1 MRTSGTMRT
10 SLPATESRRMAMSR
24 GEMSLTCTSAPLGM
38 SMSLGLRLK
47 FHTEAVR
54 VSGTR
59 RLIGRSERS
68 RSISLPRPLSSTET
82 LGGASSKARPG
93 GASTASFR
101 VNVCVTGCCAATATY
116 SISASATAASLIGQ
130 LRVISRVSLPLIDE
144 PPHEGLV
151 HRAVPLGGP
160 DHLLDD
166 APVAIDHKA
175 LRDAGRLIALP
186 DVARLV
192 VEDIERQPQLLDE
205 RVDDGGI
212 VLVHADGDDAK
223 VRARELL
230 RQPLQRRHL
239 DAARRAPRGPDVEQ
253 DGLPAVVLERRGP
266 AAAQIDRGERR
277 RLGAHAQQC
286 YLRAEADDE
295 DGREDRRRHD
305 PGHHGPLPLPAH
317 TATRQ
322 RRRSSATSR
331 PGSALPK
338 TALPAT
344 NVSAPAACASAI
356 VSRPMPPSTSMN
368 AREPCAVS
376 SARVRRSLS
385 VEAGR

>member
-10 SLPATESRRMAMSR
+10 SLPATESRRMVMSL
-24 GEMSLTCTSAPLGM
+24 GEMSFTCTSAPLGM

-59 RLIGRSERS
+59 RLSGRSERS

-82 LGGASSKARPG
+82 LGGASSRARPG
-93 GASTASFR
+93 GARTASFR

-151 HRAVPLGGP
+151 HRAVPLRGP

-166 APVAIDHKA
+166 APVAIDHEA
-175 LRDAGRLIALP
+175 LRHPGRLVTLP

-192 VEDIERQPQLLDE
+192 VEDVERQPQLLDE
-205 RVDDGGI
+205 RVDHRGI

-223 VRARELL
+223 VRPRELL

-239 DAARRAPRGPDVEQ
+239 DAARQAPRGPDVDQ
-253 DGLPAVVLERRGP
+253 DRPPAVVVERRRL
-266 AAAQIDRGERR
+266 AAEPIDGGERR
-277 RLGAHAQQC
+277 RVRANAEQRDLG
-286 YLRAEADDE
+286 AEADDE
-295 DGREDRRRHD
+295 DGRVDRRRHD
-305 PGHHGPLPLPAH
+305 PVHHGPLPLPAH

-331 PGSALPK
+331 AGSALPK
-338 TALPAT
+338 TATPAT

-356 VSRPMPPSTSMN
+356 VSRAMPPSTSMN

-376 SARVRRSLS
+376 SARARRILS